1 MRFFISF
8 CVFVFSFSSPLFF
21 PPVVTASAEIIDRI
35 VAVINDDVI
44 TLADLE
50 TEEQVFLEYL
60 KAEDPKSLAEKG
72 TDSLRMDM
80 LNKLIDRKLTEQE
93 AQRIGLSV
101 SEAEIDAAVERILQ
115 SSGINKNQLAA
126 RLKQEGVPMERY
138 RQNLKEQI
146 QRGKL
151 VSQEV
156 RSKVVITDDKI
167 KEYYQNNRDIFN
179 KRMKY
184 RLRHIV
190 FKLPAGGNKETI
202 RKKAE
207 DVKKQLQEGADFSEL
222 ARRFSEYPTASEG
235 GDLGYVEKDELAP
248 YIIQAVSGLKVNDTG
263 PVVETPVGYQIFK
276 VEDIVGPEK
285 KTFDEAKEEIHRIL
299 IEQYTNNRFATWLK
313 DLREKSYIEVLL

>member
-1 MRFFISF
+1 MRFLISF
-8 CVFVFSFSSPLFF
+8 CVLVSSFFSPFVFF
-21 PPVVTASAEIIDRI
+21 PVTTASAEIIDRI
-35 VAVINDDVI
+35 VAVVNDDVI

-50 TEEQVFLEYL
+50 SEQQLFLEYMR
-60 KAEDPKSLAEKG
+60 AENPDSLAEKG
-72 TDSLRMDM
+72 NDSLRMDM

-101 SEAEIDAAVERILQ
+101 SETEIDAAVERILQ
-115 SSGINKNQLAA
+115 NSRINKDQLAA

-156 RSKVVITDDKI
+156 RSKVVITDDKV
-167 KEYYQNNRDIFN
+167 KEYYQNNRNTFN

-190 FKLPAGGNKETI
+190 FKMPAGGNKETI
-202 RKKAE
+202 RKKAD
-207 DVKKQLQEGADFSEL
+207 DVKKQLQEGADFEEL
-222 ARRFSEYPTASEG
+222 ARIFSEFPTASEG

-248 YIIQAVSGLKVNDTG
+248 YIIQAVTGLGVNDVS

-276 VEDIVGPEK
+276 VVDSVEPKEK
-285 KTFDEAKEEIHRIL
+285 AFEEVKEEIYL
-299 IEQYTNNRFATWLK
+299 MLTEQYTNNRFAAWIK
-313 DLREKSYIEVLL
+313 DLRAKSYIEVLL